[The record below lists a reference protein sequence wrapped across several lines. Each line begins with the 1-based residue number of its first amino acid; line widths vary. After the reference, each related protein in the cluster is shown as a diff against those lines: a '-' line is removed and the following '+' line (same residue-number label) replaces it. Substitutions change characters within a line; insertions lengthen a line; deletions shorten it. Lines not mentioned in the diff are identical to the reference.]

1 MDSSDSVCRILASRD
16 TREDAFA
23 HHDLFQSQLRHFG
36 ALSQRLHIGAN
47 YITNPAHFGVA
58 VDFVD
63 ASPFLAKTIL

>member
-16 TREDAFA
+16 AREDAFCPSRS
-23 HHDLFQSQLRHFG
+23 FQSQLWHFE

-47 YITNPAHFGVA
+47 DITNPTYFGVT

-63 ASPFLAKTIL
+63 ASPFLANTIL